1 MFDPHPRLHVVMFF
15 VLSYMA
21 QLLKLDKYRKIK
33 WER

>member
-1 MFDPHPRLHVVMFF
+1 LRL

>member
-1 MFDPHPRLHVVMFF
+1 LRL
-15 VLSYMA
+15 VLSYMG

>member
-1 MFDPHPRLHVVMFF
+1 MFVGETLRL